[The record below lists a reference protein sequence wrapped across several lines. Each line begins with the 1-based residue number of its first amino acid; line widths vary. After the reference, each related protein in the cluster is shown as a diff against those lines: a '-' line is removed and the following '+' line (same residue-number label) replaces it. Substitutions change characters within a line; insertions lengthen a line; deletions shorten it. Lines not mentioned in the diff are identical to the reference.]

1 MKRLLTITVC
11 LFLILALTAC
21 ISEPTPTTL
30 PTTVPPATTEPAPD
44 AAAIYAE
51 AAEKLNTAT
60 DITLRVTTKQTTTV
74 AGESYPES
82 SNQTVQYDGY
92 GTEAMTA
99 TAEDRTAYNLFSAVY
114 NEVFVDGKLYT
125 TLGSDLYSDDETT
138 LFCGEISA
146 ENYRSRFVPPMLL
159 DASLYSDIS
168 LDGNI
173 ITFSAATAPE
183 SWLGTQAAKIKEATG
198 TAMLNDEGQIIRYTY
213 NLTYTEGAADF
224 ELDVQVYVD
233 TNTDVAPA
241 TVPEG
246 KYVELD
252 YPDAPRI
259 LDLALGRLYQ
269 NKNMTSTLNKTI
281 LSQAA
286 GYMQIDRITMHSYDP
301 SGDYKGLI
309 SFDCTAINQSGTNQY
324 LTEHRFMD
332 GIYTYTQDDE
342 DPSTA
347 NQLLPSDFSDYLED
361 YLYENVFLPSC
372 IAKAEATNLGGI
384 YYLELELNE
393 DFAKDLCRLLNYELW
408 EDEEFLDGLADSYKT
423 DTAEAY
429 LAIDGITGFPTA
441 MGINYA
447 GTHTIEGQAYIL
459 SLQADQS
466 FELASQSA
474 YKAITGEPKPTE
486 EPADKA
492 TPLFYHVTGAD
503 GQEMWLFGT
512 IHVGDSRTLYL
523 PQKIYDAFDA
533 SDALAVEFNSDAFYE
548 EMETDEELQKL
559 ASDAYYFSDGTTAE
573 EHIEDEEVYDYALKL
588 MKASGNYN
596 SNTPYMKP
604 SLWSNSISNF
614 YLRTGYRLHADYG
627 MDNQLMDRARE
638 QEKEILDVESGIEQ
652 MQMMGGYSDALQEY
666 LLASTLSE
674 SALEYQTSVLELFEM
689 WCDGDEAVLR
699 EYLNDEDE
707 EEQDTSTMTEEEL
720 AQYNKELELLD
731 EYNSAMSS
739 DRNAE
744 MLKAATSYLESD
756 KVVFYA
762 VGLAHLLDED
772 GLVNTLRD
780 AGYTVELVTYP

>member
-1 MKRLLTITVC
+1 MKRLHVITLC
-11 LFLILALTAC
+11 LCLMLALTAC
-21 ISEPTPTTL
+21 IGDPTPTTA
-30 PTTVPPATTEPAPD
+30 TTAVPPTTTEPAPD

-51 AAEKLNTAT
+51 AVEKLNAAT

-74 AGESYPES
+74 AGESYPETV
-82 SNQTVQYDGY
+82 NQTIRYDGY

-99 TAEDRTAYNLFSAVY
+99 TVEDRTAYNLFSAVY
-114 NEVFVDGKLYT
+114 NEVFIDGTLYT
-125 TLGSDLYSDDETT
+125 ALGSDLYSDDETI
-138 LFCGEISA
+138 LFSGEISA
-146 ENYRSRFVPPMLL
+146 ENYCSRFVPPMLL
-159 DASLYSDIS
+159 DASLYNDFSI
-168 LDGNI
+168 DGNI
-173 ITFSAATAPE
+173 ITFSAATAVE
-183 SWLGTQAAKIKEATG
+183 SWLGTESAEIKDVSG
-198 TAMLNDEGQIIRYTY
+198 TAMLNDEGRIVRYTY
-213 NLTYTEGAADF
+213 LLTYAEGAADF

-241 TVPEG
+241 TFPEG
-246 KYVELD
+246 EYIALD
-252 YPDAPRI
+252 YADAPRI
-259 LDLALGRLYQ
+259 IDLALGRLYQ
-269 NKNMTSTLNKTI
+269 NKTMSSTLNKTI

-286 GYMQIDRITMHSYDP
+286 GYMQMDRITMHTYDP
-301 SGDYKGLI
+301 NGDYKAYI
-309 SFDCTAINQSGTNQY
+309 SFDCTTMTQSETNHY
-324 LTEHRFMD
+324 TTEHHYAD
-332 GIYTYTQDDE
+332 GIYTFTQDDE
-342 DPSTA
+342 EPATSDQLDPSA
-347 NQLLPSDFSDYLED
+347 FSNYLAEH
-361 YLYENVFLPSC
+361 LYENIFLPSN
-372 IAKAEATNLGGI
+372 ISKAEATNLGGI
-384 YYLELELNE
+384 YYLELGLNE
-393 DFAKDLCRLLNYELW
+393 DFAKQLCRVLNYELW
-408 EDEEFLDGLADSYKT
+408 EDEEFLDGLAESYKT

-447 GTHTIEGQAYIL
+447 GTHTIDGQPYIL

-474 YKAITGEPKPTE
+474 YKGITDEPRPTE
-486 EPADKA
+486 EPDNKA

-548 EMETDEELQKL
+548 EMETDENLQKL
-559 ASDAYYFSDGTTAE
+559 ASDAYYYSDGTTAK

-588 MKASGNYN
+588 IKASGNFN
-596 SNTPYMKP
+596 SNTLYMKP
-604 SLWSNSISNF
+604 SIWSNSISNF
-614 YLRTGYRLHADYG
+614 YLRMGYRLHADYG
-627 MDNQLMDRARE
+627 MDNQLMDRARAE
-638 QEKEILDVESGIEQ
+638 DKAILDVESGIEQ

-674 SALEYQTSVLELFEM
+674 TALEYQTDVLELFEM
-689 WCDGDEAVLR
+689 WCDGDEAILR
-699 EYLNDEDE
+699 EYLSDDE
-707 EEQDTSTMTEEEL
+707 EEPDTSAMTEEEL
-720 AQYNKELELLD
+720 AQYNKELELMD

-744 MLKAATSYLESD
+744 MLNAAIDYLESD

-762 VGLAHLLDED
+762 VGLAHLLAED